1 MLFKKLSTLFM
12 VIIFICTTVLTQ
24 FAGAQNVSQAT
35 VLEDLEEIE
44 MTLYGQAGEGSL
56 IERVEYLEKELVG
69 RTLPGTI
76 GNRVKQLKEFII
88 DGTPEDLSVSFKIKL
103 SQWILEER
111 ITSEPILKQIESLE
125 NTLFG
130 EISDDVLAMRAE
142 NIFEVCFKDG
152 KPQIEEVLIPAGT
165 LVPIRFL
172 SDVSSKKN
180 KTGDTFAFEVAENIY
195 IDGKLILPAN
205 HVGTGEVVEAKKAKI
220 LSRKGKL
227 ELAFKTTLALDGT
240 VLNLVLG
247 EEAEEENE
255 RIAWAIGAGVL
266 GLIVLSNPIG
276 LAAGAL
282 IPGKNV
288 KIEEGSEMYLQVEK
302 NTKAIIYVQ

>member
-1 MLFKKLSTLFM
+1 MLLKKLSTLFM